1 MRKSYRKK
9 HKQNKTKQKENNNN
23 NNKKTC
29 HSPIFLFS
37 VEGSRSMIS
46 LSRLDIS
53 GRGFNAL
60 FSLLF
65 HRYNNSNTKVFVF
78 QVAELPLGQSVKFTF
93 KATANSPLPQ
103 SIFVVL
109 PVYLAYATLPFNLL
123 PLEGRKYEH
132 NSDQVRFF
140 RISVGSRFFVQCS
153 THTPSAFPAFPYGC
167 GALKCR
173 G

>member
-1 MRKSYRKK
+1 
-9 HKQNKTKQKENNNN
+9 
-23 NNKKTC
+23 
-29 HSPIFLFS
+29 
-37 VEGSRSMIS
+37 MIS

-65 HRYNNSNTKVFVF
+65 YRYNNLNTKVFVF

-93 KATANSPLPQ
+93 KATTNSPLPP
-103 SIFVVL
+103 SIFVAL

-140 RISVGSRFFVQCS
+140 RISVGSRFLFNLVPIPLP
-153 THTPSAFPAFPYGC
+153 HFPPF
-167 GALKCR
+167 LMDEVR
-173 G
+173 